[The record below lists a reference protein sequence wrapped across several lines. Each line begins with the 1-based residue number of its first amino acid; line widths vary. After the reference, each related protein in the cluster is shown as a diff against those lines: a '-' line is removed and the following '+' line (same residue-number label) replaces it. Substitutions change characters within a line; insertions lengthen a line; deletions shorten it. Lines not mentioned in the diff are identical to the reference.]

1 MRYISKLDEFEN
13 FVERARKYG
22 MLSSSFTGS
31 RQPMMLLIED
41 LPVANGRIAQGRLL
55 NCLQPLVKSVQIPT
69 VILITDYS
77 AADSADSG
85 MRYWEE
91 LSSSLESVGACKVAV
106 PQLYFSFL
114 GEVGYGWG
122 RLFSVQIINSLH
134 YFC

>member
-1 MRYISKLDEFEN
+1 
-13 FVERARKYG
+13 
-22 MLSSSFTGS
+22 
-31 RQPMMLLIED
+31 MMLLIED

-91 LSSSLESVGACKVAV
+91 LSSSLESAGACKVAV
-106 PQLYFSFL
+106 PQLYFCFL
-114 GEVGYGWG
+114 GEEGYGLG